1 MQEAYIVAYGR
12 SAAAKAKQ
20 GALFHERPDDVAAK
34 VLQGVLFHERP
45 DDVAAK
51 VLQGVLKRIDGKF
64 NKNMI
69 EDVIVGTAF
78 PEGLQGQNIARTIA
92 LRTGLS
98 DTVPGQTVN
107 RYCSS
112 GLQTIAIAANQIMA
126 GQGDILV
133 AGGVELMSAVP
144 MGGNEPTNN
153 PTLQYDDIGASY
165 PMGLTAEN
173 VASQFDVSR
182 EDQDAYAVR
191 SHQRAY
197 DAQRD
202 GRFKDEIIPIQVN
215 SVEYT
220 NVGPKVHTNIF
231 DQDEFIRPDTTMEA
245 LAKLRTVF
253 KADGTV
259 TAGTS
264 APLSDGAGFV
274 VLMSGDKVKE
284 LGVTPIARFVGY
296 KAVGVDPKIMGIGPA
311 YAIPEVLS
319 LSNLS
324 VEDIDLIEL
333 NEAFASQTIASI
345 KEVGL
350 DISRTNVNGGAI
362 ALGHPLGATGAML
375 TARLL
380 NEMGRRPDSRYG
392 MVTMCIG
399 VGMGAAAIF
408 EYVR

>member
-1 MQEAYIVAYGR
+1 MITMQEAYIVAYGR

-20 GALFHERPDDVAAK
+20 GA
-34 VLQGVLFHERP
+34 LFHERP

-197 DAQRD
+197 DAQLD

-220 NVGPKVHTNIF
+220 NAGPKVHTNIF
-231 DQDEFIRPDTTMEA
+231 DQDEFIRPDTTIEA

-350 DISRTNVNGGAI
+350 DISRANVNGGAI

>member
-20 GALFHERPDDVAAK
+20 GA
-34 VLQGVLFHERP
+34 LFHERP

-92 LRTGLS
+92 LLTGLS

-182 EDQDAYAVR
+182 EDRDAYAVR

-197 DAQRD
+197 EAQRD
-202 GRFKDEIIPIQVN
+202 GRFNDEIIPIQVN

-220 NVGPKVHTNIF
+220 NAGPKVHTNIF

>member
-20 GALFHERPDDVAAK
+20 GA
-34 VLQGVLFHERP
+34 LFHERP

-92 LRTGLS
+92 LRAGLS

-144 MGGNEPTNN
+144 MGGNVPTNN

-220 NVGPKVHTNIF
+220 NAGPKVHTNIF

-284 LGVTPIARFVGY
+284 LGVTPIARFVGF

>member
-20 GALFHERPDDVAAK
+20 GA
-34 VLQGVLFHERP
+34 LFHERP

-92 LRTGLS
+92 LRAGLS

-202 GRFKDEIIPIQVN
+202 GRFKDEIIPIRVN

-220 NVGPKVHTNIF
+220 NAGPKVHTNIF

-362 ALGHPLGATGAML
+362 ALGHPLGATGVML

>member
-1 MQEAYIVAYGR
+1 MITMQEAYIVAYGR

-20 GALFHERPDDVAAK
+20 GA
-34 VLQGVLFHERP
+34 LFHERP

-173 VASQFDVSR
+173 IASQFDVSR

-220 NVGPKVHTNIF
+220 NAGPKVHTNIF

-350 DISRTNVNGGAI
+350 DISRTNVNGGTI

>member
-20 GALFHERPDDVAAK
+20 GA
-34 VLQGVLFHERP
+34 LFHERP

-98 DTVPGQTVN
+98 DTVPGQTMN

>member
-1 MQEAYIVAYGR
+1 MITMQEAYIVAYGR

-20 GALFHERPDDVAAK
+20 GA
-34 VLQGVLFHERP
+34 LFHERP

-92 LRTGLS
+92 LRAGLS

-202 GRFKDEIIPIQVN
+202 GRFKDEIIPIRVN

-220 NVGPKVHTNIF
+220 NAGPKVHTNIF

-345 KEVGL
+345 KKVGL

>member
-34 VLQGVLFHERP
+34 VLQGVL
-45 DDVAAK
+45 
-51 VLQGVLKRIDGKF
+51 KRIDGKF
-64 NKNMI
+64 NQNMI

>member
-1 MQEAYIVAYGR
+1 MITMQEAYIVAYGR

-20 GALFHERPDDVAAK
+20 GA
-34 VLQGVLFHERP
+34 LFHERP

-92 LRTGLS
+92 LLTGLS

-202 GRFKDEIIPIQVN
+202 GRFNDEIIPIQVN

-220 NVGPKVHTNIF
+220 NAGPKVHTNIF

-324 VEDIDLIEL
+324 IEDIDLIEL

>member
-20 GALFHERPDDVAAK
+20 GA
-34 VLQGVLFHERP
+34 LFHERP

-92 LRTGLS
+92 LRAGLS

-220 NVGPKVHTNIF
+220 NAGPKVHTNIF

-284 LGVTPIARFVGY
+284 LGVTPIARFVGF

-392 MVTMCIG
+392 MVMMCIG

>member
-20 GALFHERPDDVAAK
+20 GA
-34 VLQGVLFHERP
+34 LFHERP

-92 LRTGLS
+92 LRARLS

-202 GRFKDEIIPIQVN
+202 GRFKDEIIPIRVN

-220 NVGPKVHTNIF
+220 NAGPKVHTNIF

>member
-20 GALFHERPDDVAAK
+20 GA
-34 VLQGVLFHERP
+34 LFHERP

-92 LRTGLS
+92 LRAGLS

-202 GRFKDEIIPIQVN
+202 GRFKDEIIPIRVN

-220 NVGPKVHTNIF
+220 NAGPKVHTNIF
-231 DQDEFIRPDTTMEA
+231 DQDEFIRPNTTMEA

>member
-1 MQEAYIVAYGR
+1 MITMQEAYIVAYGR

-20 GALFHERPDDVAAK
+20 GA
-34 VLQGVLFHERP
+34 LFHERP

-220 NVGPKVHTNIF
+220 NAVPKVHTNIF

-284 LGVTPIARFVGY
+284 LGVTPIARFVGF

>member
-1 MQEAYIVAYGR
+1 MITMQEAYIVAYGR

-20 GALFHERPDDVAAK
+20 GA
-34 VLQGVLFHERP
+34 LFHERP

-92 LRTGLS
+92 LLTGLS

-112 GLQTIAIAANQIMA
+112 GLQTIAIAANQIMS

-197 DAQRD
+197 EAQRD
-202 GRFKDEIIPIQVN
+202 GRFNDEIIPIQVN

-220 NVGPKVHTNIF
+220 NAGPKVHTNIF

>member
-20 GALFHERPDDVAAK
+20 GA
-34 VLQGVLFHERP
+34 LFHERP

-173 VASQFDVSR
+173 IASQFDVSR
-182 EDQDAYAVR
+182 EDQVAYAVR

-220 NVGPKVHTNIF
+220 NAGPKVHTNIF

>member
-1 MQEAYIVAYGR
+1 MITMQEAYIVAYGR

-20 GALFHERPDDVAAK
+20 GA
-34 VLQGVLFHERP
+34 LFHERP

-92 LRTGLS
+92 LRAGLS

-220 NVGPKVHTNIF
+220 NAGPKVHTNIF

-284 LGVTPIARFVGY
+284 LGVTPIARFVGF

-319 LSNLS
+319 LSSLS

>member
-1 MQEAYIVAYGR
+1 MITMQEAYIVAYGR

-20 GALFHERPDDVAAK
+20 GA
-34 VLQGVLFHERP
+34 LFHERP

-191 SHQRAY
+191 SHQRSY

-202 GRFKDEIIPIQVN
+202 GRFKNEIIPIQVN

-220 NVGPKVHTNIF
+220 NAGPKVHTNIF

>member
-1 MQEAYIVAYGR
+1 MQAAYIVAYGR

-20 GALFHERPDDVAAK
+20 GA
-34 VLQGVLFHERP
+34 LFHERP

-165 PMGLTAEN
+165 PMGLNAEN

-197 DAQRD
+197 DAQLD

-220 NVGPKVHTNIF
+220 NAGPKVHTNIF
-231 DQDEFIRPDTTMEA
+231 DQDEFIRPDTTIEA

>member
-20 GALFHERPDDVAAK
+20 GA
-34 VLQGVLFHERP
+34 LFHERP

-202 GRFKDEIIPIQVN
+202 GRFNDEIIPIQVN

-220 NVGPKVHTNIF
+220 NAGPKVHTNIF
-231 DQDEFIRPDTTMEA
+231 DQDEFIRPDTTMDA

-264 APLSDGAGFV
+264 ALLSDGAGFV

>member
-20 GALFHERPDDVAAK
+20 GA
-34 VLQGVLFHERP
+34 LFHERP

-92 LRTGLS
+92 LRAGLS

-220 NVGPKVHTNIF
+220 NAGPKVHTNIF

-284 LGVTPIARFVGY
+284 LGVTPIARFVGF

-324 VEDIDLIEL
+324 VEDMDLIEL

>member
-20 GALFHERPDDVAAK
+20 GA
-34 VLQGVLFHERP
+34 LFHERP

-375 TARLL
+375 TARLF

>member
-20 GALFHERPDDVAAK
+20 GA
-34 VLQGVLFHERP
+34 LFHERP

-92 LRTGLS
+92 LLTGLS

-197 DAQRD
+197 EAQRD
-202 GRFKDEIIPIQVN
+202 GRFNDEIIPIQVN

-220 NVGPKVHTNIF
+220 NAGPKVHTNIF

-264 APLSDGAGFV
+264 APLSDGTGFV

>member
-1 MQEAYIVAYGR
+1 MITMQEAYIVAYGR

-20 GALFHERPDDVAAK
+20 GA
-34 VLQGVLFHERP
+34 LFHERP

-197 DAQRD
+197 DAQLD

-220 NVGPKVHTNIF
+220 NAGPKVHTNIF

>member
-1 MQEAYIVAYGR
+1 MITMQEAYIVAYGR

-34 VLQGVLFHERP
+34 
-45 DDVAAK
+45 A
-51 VLQGVLKRIDGKF
+51 LQGVLKRIDGKF

-92 LRTGLS
+92 LRAGLS

-220 NVGPKVHTNIF
+220 NAGPKVHTNIF

-284 LGVTPIARFVGY
+284 LGVTPIARFVGF

>member
-20 GALFHERPDDVAAK
+20 GA
-34 VLQGVLFHERP
+34 LFHERP

-197 DAQRD
+197 DAQLD
-202 GRFKDEIIPIQVN
+202 GRFKDEIVPIQVN

-220 NVGPKVHTNIF
+220 NAGPKVHTNIF
-231 DQDEFIRPDTTMEA
+231 DQDEFIRPDTTIEA

>member
-20 GALFHERPDDVAAK
+20 GA
-34 VLQGVLFHERP
+34 LFHERP

-133 AGGVELMSAVP
+133 AGGVELMRAVP

-173 VASQFDVSR
+173 IASQFDVSR

-220 NVGPKVHTNIF
+220 NAGPKVHTNIF

>member
-20 GALFHERPDDVAAK
+20 GA
-34 VLQGVLFHERP
+34 LFHERP

-202 GRFKDEIIPIQVN
+202 GRFKDEIIPIRVN

-220 NVGPKVHTNIF
+220 NAGPKVHTNIF

-284 LGVTPIARFVGY
+284 LGVTPIARFVGF

>member
-1 MQEAYIVAYGR
+1 MITMQEAYIVAYGR

-20 GALFHERPDDVAAK
+20 GA
-34 VLQGVLFHERP
+34 LFHERP

-92 LRTGLS
+92 LLTGLS

-197 DAQRD
+197 EAQRD
-202 GRFKDEIIPIQVN
+202 GRFNDEIIPIQVN

-220 NVGPKVHTNIF
+220 NAGPKVHTNIF

-324 VEDIDLIEL
+324 VEDIYLIEL

>member
-34 VLQGVLFHERP
+34 
-45 DDVAAK
+45 A
-51 VLQGVLKRIDGKF
+51 LQGVLKRIDGKF

-92 LRTGLS
+92 LRAGLS

-202 GRFKDEIIPIQVN
+202 GRFKDEIIPIRVN

-220 NVGPKVHTNIF
+220 NAGPKVHTNIF

-392 MVTMCIG
+392 VVTMCIG

>member
-20 GALFHERPDDVAAK
+20 GA
-34 VLQGVLFHERP
+34 LFHERP

-92 LRTGLS
+92 LLTGLS

-197 DAQRD
+197 EAQRD
-202 GRFKDEIIPIQVN
+202 GRFNDEIIPIQVN

-220 NVGPKVHTNIF
+220 NAGPKVHTNIF

-253 KADGTV
+253 KADSTV

>member
-20 GALFHERPDDVAAK
+20 DA
-34 VLQGVLFHERP
+34 LFHERP

>member
-1 MQEAYIVAYGR
+1 MITMQEAYIVAYGR

-34 VLQGVLFHERP
+34 VLQGVL
-45 DDVAAK
+45 
-51 VLQGVLKRIDGKF
+51 KRIDGKF

-69 EDVIVGTAF
+69 EDVIVGTVF

-153 PTLQYDDIGASY
+153 PTLQSDDIGASY

-220 NVGPKVHTNIF
+220 NAGPKVHTNIF

>member
-20 GALFHERPDDVAAK
+20 GA
-34 VLQGVLFHERP
+34 LFHERP

-92 LRTGLS
+92 LRAGLS

-202 GRFKDEIIPIQVN
+202 GRFKDEIIPIRVN

-220 NVGPKVHTNIF
+220 NAGPKVHTNIF

-259 TAGTS
+259 TAGAS

>member
-1 MQEAYIVAYGR
+1 MITMQEAYIVAYGR

-20 GALFHERPDDVAAK
+20 GA
-34 VLQGVLFHERP
+34 LFHERP

-202 GRFKDEIIPIQVN
+202 GRFKNEIIPIQVN

-220 NVGPKVHTNIF
+220 NAGPKVHTNIF

-380 NEMGRRPDSRYG
+380 NEMGRRVPIAVTAWLRCVLVSVWVQLLYLSMCVR
-392 MVTMCIG
+392 MVDFG
-399 VGMGAAAIF
+399 
-408 EYVR
+408 

>member
-20 GALFHERPDDVAAK
+20 GA
-34 VLQGVLFHERP
+34 LFHERP

-92 LRTGLS
+92 LRAGLS

-220 NVGPKVHTNIF
+220 NAGPKVHTNIF

-284 LGVTPIARFVGY
+284 LGVTPIARFVGF

-311 YAIPEVLS
+311 YAISEVLS

-399 VGMGAAAIF
+399 VVMGAAAIF

>member
-1 MQEAYIVAYGR
+1 MITMQEAYIVAYGR

-20 GALFHERPDDVAAK
+20 GA
-34 VLQGVLFHERP
+34 LFHERP

-153 PTLQYDDIGASY
+153 PTLQYDDICASY

-220 NVGPKVHTNIF
+220 NAGPKVHTNIF

-284 LGVTPIARFVGY
+284 FDVTPIARFVGY

>member
-1 MQEAYIVAYGR
+1 MITMQEAYIVAYGR

-20 GALFHERPDDVAAK
+20 GA
-34 VLQGVLFHERP
+34 LFHERP

-191 SHQRAY
+191 SHQRVY

-220 NVGPKVHTNIF
+220 NAGPKVHTNIF
-231 DQDEFIRPDTTMEA
+231 YQDEFIRPDTTMEA

-284 LGVTPIARFVGY
+284 LDVTPIARFVGY

>member
-20 GALFHERPDDVAAK
+20 GA
-34 VLQGVLFHERP
+34 LFHERP

-92 LRTGLS
+92 LRAGLS

-220 NVGPKVHTNIF
+220 NAGPKVHTNIF

-245 LAKLRTVF
+245 LSKLRTVF

-284 LGVTPIARFVGY
+284 LGVTPIARFVGF

>member
-20 GALFHERPDDVAAK
+20 GA
-34 VLQGVLFHERP
+34 LFHERP

-173 VASQFDVSR
+173 VASQFDVSS